1 MSRRP
6 LWQDEG
12 RRTCPLTF
20 KLMCSPLVSS
30 FVSAMALNSVLP
42 LERNKQTCENG
53 LECFESIWDVN
64 ANIRKELC

>member
-1 MSRRP
+1 MNRRP

-30 FVSAMALNSVLP
+30 FVSAMALKSELSVG
-42 LERNKQTCENG
+42 CENKPKKWTAAAS
-53 LECFESIWDVN
+53 ESIWKVH